1 MQFLTTIALTL
12 ALAFSPSAI
21 AAPNAIANTDLLPR
35 DISSMPNGMKS
46 LLTRDATADS
56 MTLEKRATC
65 VSACLSGC
73 GFCGSQGCLANCQ
86 INCSICCAIHNG
98 CCEKDHT
105 LVYTREVGEID
116 KCRSFEYTNAIF
128 NYAIIKLL

>member
-86 INCSICCAIHNG
+86 INWYV
-98 CCEKDHT
+98 E
-105 LVYTREVGEID
+105 LE
-116 KCRSFEYTNAIF
+116 SFADQRLF
-128 NYAIIKLL
+128 PFLKWKQG

>member
-12 ALAFSPSAI
+12 ALTFSPLAT
-21 AAPNAIANTDLLPR
+21 AAPNAIVSPDLLPR
-35 DISSMPNGMKS
+35 DISNMPNGMKS

-56 MTLEKRATC
+56 IVLEKRATC

-86 INCSICCAIHNG
+86 INCSICCEIHNG
-98 CCEKDHT
+98 VCTDCATQYECDQ
-105 LVYTREVGEID
+105 
-116 KCRSFEYTNAIF
+116 
-128 NYAIIKLL
+128 